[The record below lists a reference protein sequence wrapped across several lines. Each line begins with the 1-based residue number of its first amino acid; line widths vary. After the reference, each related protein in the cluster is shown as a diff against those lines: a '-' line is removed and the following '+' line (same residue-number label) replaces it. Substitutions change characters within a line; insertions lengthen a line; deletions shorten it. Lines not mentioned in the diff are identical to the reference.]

1 MFSKSKYKVTPH
13 EYIKRNWLLVA
24 LLTCIFLAGIYPKF
38 GSKEGPLHTQYSVKY
53 GAICMIFFIS
63 GLTLKTASVFH
74 TFQQYKL
81 HIFIQ
86 TFAFILIPVVTQV
99 FVKFLNLFA
108 VNTWILRGLIIVSCM
123 PPPVSSAVILT
134 RTAKGNETA
143 SIFNSVL
150 GSFLGN
156 ESCDLDST
164 VCSLAYG
171 YYLSEKLNV
180 KKIKDVAVFPIINVP
195 SDEFPSRTEH
205 CSLLKDINVD
215 LKKLIYRSEINVNE
229 IISEK
234 KNYVKTCLVDHHV
247 LNKNDELLKDTVNE
261 IFDHRPLDQSTH
273 WSSQVKMRIE
283 LVGSCATLIA
293 DELLREEGILFKELA
308 YLLYCTIVFDTL
320 AVLPENKKA
329 TALDIATVKTLEDKF
344 SFMES
349 KVTLFQKIVDLH
361 ADISKLTLD
370 QLLIRD
376 LKFVNNI
383 PIAGLPMLVE
393 TFSKLPGADLSLKQM
408 GIKKKTSFIVLVGI
422 EAKPDVKRDI
432 GIFLVKDDAKLMK
445 LIVDNFKSHEDF
457 KFVEI
462 SSEMSNLTILKHN
475 NIEKSRKQIMPIVK
489 DFLDTTLSQ

>member
-1 MFSKSKYKVTPH
+1 MSK
-13 EYIKRNWLLVA
+13 
-24 LLTCIFLAGIYPKF
+24 
-38 GSKEGPLHTQYSVKY
+38 
-53 GAICMIFFIS
+53 
-63 GLTLKTASVFH
+63 LKT
-74 TFQQYKL
+74 
-81 HIFIQ
+81 
-86 TFAFILIPVVTQV
+86 
-99 FVKFLNLFA
+99 FLEEA
-108 VNTWILRGLIIVSCM
+108 
-123 PPPVSSAVILT
+123 
-134 RTAKGNETA
+134 
-143 SIFNSVL
+143 FNSLTNWRDFKSIHLV
-150 GSFLGN
+150 LGN

-462 SSEMSNLTILKHN
+462 FSEMSNLTILKHN